1 MDNANVD
8 PSNALTILKNAFLM
22 ESQGKNLYETARDNA
37 KNAAVKD
44 FFQAL
49 ADDEVAH
56 MAILERQLKA
66 YKDTGKFTSSDQGG
80 HEDKG
85 PDILNDEIKNS
96 INAAGF
102 EATAITAAIGF
113 EKKAVELY
121 AMRSEAS
128 DDPEEKK
135 LYKWLSAWEKT
146 HLEKL
151 VSLQEALMDR
161 VWEDNSFWPM

>member
-1 MDNANVD
+1 ME
-8 PSNALTILKNAFLM
+8 PSNALTILKNAFFM
-22 ESQGKNLYETARDNA
+22 ESQGKILYETARDNA
-37 KNAAVKD
+37 QNKAVKD

-49 ADDEVAH
+49 ADDEVEH
-56 MAILERQLKA
+56 IAILERQIKS
-66 YKDTGKFTSSDQGG
+66 YMDTGRFTASEQGEG
-80 HEDKG
+80 HKDKG

-96 INAAGF
+96 INTAGF

-121 AMRSEAS
+121 AKRSKAS

-135 LYKWLSAWEKT
+135 LYQWLSEWEKT

-151 VSLQEALMDR
+151 VSLQQALMDR
-161 VWEDNSFWPM
+161 VWGDNSFWPM